1 MIKKKILTFFL
12 LTISIYINATGIEKA
27 RVNII
32 PISIDTDSNILF
44 KTKLLF
50 DPQDAGA
57 TTLVK
62 YGFLIVNGNNKWE
75 EFYYYSRQTTEEED
89 WETIKILNEQFSSND
104 FTSIKLYNDI
114 IQNYGFKLMELD
126 YDPKGTP
133 VDLVE
138 EDDTFWNRGYNKN
151 LRVRSLDENSTY
163 LDETKVTLCFK
174 YKNIYL
180 IKNIRNFFNEE
191 STGADFILPNYFWHK
206 KFGVIN
212 LGYAKNIDGIVIC
225 KSSEK

>member
-1 MIKKKILTFFL
+1 MIKKNILVFFL
-12 LTISIYINATGIEKA
+12 FTISIYLNATGIETA
-27 RVNII
+27 RVKII
-32 PISIDTDSNILF
+32 PISIDANSNILF

-75 EFYYYSRQTTEEED
+75 EFYYYSRETIEEED
-89 WETIKILNEQFSSND
+89 WETIKILNEQFSTND
-104 FTSIKLYNDI
+104 FSSIKLYNDI

-126 YDPKGTP
+126 YDPEGTQI
-133 VDLVE
+133 DLIE

-151 LRVRSLDENSTY
+151 LRVRSLDDNSTY

-174 YKNIYL
+174 YENIYL

-225 KSSEK
+225 KRPEK